1 MAIENIPLLPMEP
14 PWAVEVDNEADKM
27 RTGSFDKPAD
37 GSPDV
42 IELNTMVVRGGAR
55 RLRDIVS
62 GTSLS
67 PFGGAKRAAAVSEEA
82 RAKLIADAM
91 KIRSETR
98 EALGEDLVNAMY
110 RALMGSDPPDEE
122 KN

>member
-1 MAIENIPLLPMEP
+1 
-14 PWAVEVDNEADKM
+14 
-27 RTGSFDKPAD
+27 
-37 GSPDV
+37 
-42 IELNTMVVRGGAR
+42 MVVRSGAR

-67 PFGGAKRAAAVSEEA
+67 PFGRAKRAAAASEEA

>member
-1 MAIENIPLLPMEP
+1 MER
-14 PWAVEVDNEADKM
+14 PWVVEVDNQAEKT
-27 RTGSFDKPAD
+27 RTGPFEEPAD
-37 GSPDV
+37 GAPDV
-42 IELNTMVVRGGAR
+42 IESNTMVVRSGAR

-67 PFGGAKRAAAVSEEA
+67 PFGRAKRAAAVSEEA

-110 RALMGSDPPDEE
+110 RALMGSDPQDEE

>member
-1 MAIENIPLLPMEP
+1 MEP
-14 PWAVEVDNEADKM
+14 LWAVKVDNEAEKT
-27 RTGSFDKPAD
+27 RTDLFDEPAD
-37 GSPDV
+37 GAPNV
-42 IELNTMVVRGGAR
+42 IESDTMVVRSGAR

-62 GTSLS
+62 GTSLN
-67 PFGGAKRAAAVSEEA
+67 PFGRAKRAAAASEEV

>member
-1 MAIENIPLLPMEP
+1 
-14 PWAVEVDNEADKM
+14 
-27 RTGSFDKPAD
+27 
-37 GSPDV
+37 
-42 IELNTMVVRGGAR
+42 
-55 RLRDIVS
+55 
-62 GTSLS
+62 
-67 PFGGAKRAAAVSEEA
+67 
-82 RAKLIADAM
+82 LIADAM

>member
-1 MAIENIPLLPMEP
+1 
-14 PWAVEVDNEADKM
+14 
-27 RTGSFDKPAD
+27 
-37 GSPDV
+37 
-42 IELNTMVVRGGAR
+42 MVVRSAVCQ
-55 RLRDIVS
+55 LLDIVS
-62 GTSLS
+62 GTSLN
-67 PFGGAKRAAAVSEEA
+67 PLRRAKRAAAASEEL

-98 EALGEDLVNAMY
+98 EALGEDVVNAMY